1 MSKNND
7 FDNDRRP
14 DLNEYLSKE
23 ITQYYGEDVI
33 SDIESSSAP
42 NLPKRR
48 RNSRLMSALGI
59 VCAVMFLTGA
69 VIFSGVFVTSG
80 ISGFGSGD
88 DSDSD
93 SDSDSDIVSVVSD
106 KDKNKTESIVH
117 GDISE
122 IPTDKDIDTDNNIS
136 SSDDTENDIET
147 DTSTENITS
156 KFFADTDTYSSN
168 YNTENILTDIDTDNT
183 DTDRRT
189 DYFSL
194 PEYPNEEYIS
204 EISTDVNNN
213 SETNPN
219 DNVTTGKKFRSWI
232 GTLLMIL
239 SLITA
244 LALTQTGEGN
254 NAYYFFD

>member
-7 FDNDRRP
+7 FDSDRSRP

-33 SDIESSSAP
+33 SNIESSSAP
-42 NLPKRR
+42 IPPKRR
-48 RNSRLMSALGI
+48 RNSRLISALSI

-69 VIFSGVFVTSG
+69 IIFSGVFVTSG

-88 DSDSD
+88 GSDSD
-93 SDSDSDIVSVVSD
+93 SVSVVSGNIESD
-106 KDKNKTESIVH
+106 TESIVH

-189 DYFSL
+189 DYFSF

>member
-93 SDSDSDIVSVVSD
+93 SDIVSVVSD

-117 GDISE
+117 GDVSE
-122 IPTDKDIDTDNNIS
+122 IST
-136 SSDDTENDIET
+136 DTEI

-156 KFFADTDTYSSN
+156 EFFTDTDSTSSSDTSTENVMSDFFTDTDTYSSN
-168 YNTENILTDIDTDNT
+168 YAEENILTDIDTDIT
-183 DTDRRT
+183 STDRRT
-189 DYFSL
+189 DYFSF
-194 PEYPNEEYIS
+194 PEYPDEEYIS
-204 EISTDVNNN
+204 EIATDVNNN

-239 SLITA
+239 SLLTA
-244 LALTQTGEGN
+244 LALTQTGEEDN
-254 NAYYFFD
+254 L